1 MNRKYQ
7 IALSAAAVALL
18 TACAA
23 PMPSSAD
30 LDKLTQDILGRSF
43 RAQGQAKL
51 DRLTPDEDNSLC
63 AQAERTG
70 VPLDAKVA
78 EAIEARNM
86 KTIKAPADGKYLG
99 DYKEG
104 EKIAQSGAG
113 KTWTDAEGSA
123 NGGNCYNCH
132 QISKEELSYGTLGP
146 SLYNYGKIRS
156 ALEPNSPVTKAI
168 TEYTWGKIQNA
179 RAYNACSN
187 MPRFAHKG
195 ILTETQ
201 IKHVMAL
208 LLDPASPVNK

>member
-1 MNRKYQ
+1 MNRTYQ

-18 TACAA
+18 TACEA

-30 LDKLTQDILGRSF
+30 LDKLTQDIIGRSF

-51 DRLTPDEDNSLC
+51 DRLTPDEDNRLC
-63 AQAERTG
+63 AEADRTG

-99 DYKEG
+99 DFKEG
-104 EKIAQSGAG
+104 EKVAQSGAG

-132 QISKEELSYGTLGP
+132 QISKEELSFGTLGP
-146 SLYNYGKIRS
+146 SLYNYGKIRGVTN
-156 ALEPNSPVTKAI
+156 PNSAEAKPIV
-168 TEYTWGKIQNA
+168 EYTWGKLWNS
-179 RAYNACSN
+179 RAYNACSQ
-187 MPRFAHKG
+187 MPRAGHAG
-195 ILTETQ
+195 ILNEQQ
-201 IKHVMAL
+201 IKHIMAL
-208 LLDPASPVNK
+208 LLDPKSPVNQ